1 MTQRNVNL
9 SEEQDR
15 FITEKVASGQYQSA
29 SEVVREAVRQMQA
42 RDQERAV
49 WLEHLR
55 VLAAERFAALD
66 RGESRELDSIE
77 GFMDGVRAH
86 RSRRSPDE

>member
-9 SEEQDR
+9 PDEQNR
-15 FITEKVASGQYQSA
+15 FITEKVASGQYNNA
-29 SEVVREAVRQMQA
+29 SEVVREALRQMQA

-55 VLAAERFAALD
+55 AVAAERFAALD
-66 RGESRELDSIE
+66 RGEGVETTVDELVADLDREFAE
-77 GFMDGVRAH
+77 AT
-86 RSRRSPDE
+86 P